1 MMHPVN
7 DTLHTG
13 GALLMCGSDFK
24 PDFEPDGVRAGCT
37 WASGHLDAPCRMP
50 AGSVA
55 VQYSTYIDAPFLVL
69 TTFWRD

>member
-1 MMHPVN
+1 MMYPVN

-24 PDFEPDGVRAGCT
+24 PGFEPDGNCLGCT
-37 WASGHLDAPCRMP
+37 WSSGNLDAPDRMP

-55 VQYSTYIDAPFLVL
+55 GQYSDFGDEPFLVY
-69 TTFWRD
+69 TPFWRD